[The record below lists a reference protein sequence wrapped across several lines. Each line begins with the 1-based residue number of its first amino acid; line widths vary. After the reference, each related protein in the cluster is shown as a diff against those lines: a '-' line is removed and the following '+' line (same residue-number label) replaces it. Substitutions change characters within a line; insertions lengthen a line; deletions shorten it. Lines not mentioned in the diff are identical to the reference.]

1 VREKGFSLIEML
13 MSLAVLLIALSSMF
27 GVFTQGVKYL
37 ARIKAELPAYTL
49 ARSTLERYFSWG
61 VLDSLDTVVDGTVT
75 NGEYNY
81 TTNATLFPKVNLT
94 LFTKSASANYTIGIF
109 IANVT
114 NSTGQTM
121 YPGRLKR
128 VTARVSWF
136 DGKNR
141 AFNLT
146 TMKADY

>member
-1 VREKGFSLIEML
+1 MREQGFSLIEML
-13 MSLAVLLIALSSMF
+13 MSLAVLMIALSSMF
-27 GVFTQGVKYL
+27 GIFFQGSKYL

-49 ARSTLERYFSWG
+49 ARSTLERYLSWNI
-61 VLDSLDTVVDGTVT
+61 LDGLDNVVNGTVT
-75 NGEYNY
+75 DGEYNS
-81 TTNATLFPKVNLT
+81 TTNATRFPQVNLT
-94 LFTKSASANYTIGIF
+94 LFTTSASANYTTGIF

-141 AFNLT
+141 TFNLT
-146 TMKADY
+146 TIKADY